1 MQGQMRQHAQLEA
14 QLYQQ
19 DEEDEEEAAAEGS
32 PGRGLFD
39 EQRLAAELSP
49 EELAALKEAQAELLR
64 AAEEEEEQER
74 LWMEQQQQQQQQQ
87 QQGQGAAQAAADR
100 AAA

>member
-1 MQGQMRQHAQLEA
+1 MRGQMRQHAQLEA
-14 QLYQQ
+14 QLY
-19 DEEDEEEAAAEGS
+19 ERDEEEAAAEGS
-32 PGRGLFD
+32 PARGLLN

-74 LWMEQQQQQQQQQ
+74 LWMEQQAQERK
-87 QQGQGAAQAAADR
+87 GEGAER
-100 AAA
+100 AAANGAAT